1 MKFLLVLLCALF
13 GASCYT
19 FEYDPPGGEVPDM
32 NEPDESEPDMPVEE
46 MLPVITI
53 TLPRD
58 NAQVTSPVRLVAVAA
73 DVDQNDIS
81 SGIVWLQNETPFK
94 TGSDVTHEFPVGE
107 HTVSA
112 RATDSKGRTG
122 ESFITFEV
130 IGN

>member
-1 MKFLLVLLCALF
+1 MKFFLVCLCALLS
-13 GASCYT
+13 ASCYT
-19 FEYDPPGGEVPDM
+19 FEYDPPGGEIPDM

-46 MLPVITI
+46 ILPVITI
-53 TLPRD
+53 TLPRA

-73 DVDQNDIS
+73 DEDQNDIS
-81 SGIVWLQNETPFK
+81 SGIVWIQNESPFK